1 MVWTS
6 CIAAIELILAFFPGL
21 DELKFVSFLG
31 VVMSV
36 GYCIIAIVMRFVDK
50 CQASASPYVVSV
62 TIARPCTFLFAILLR
77 REAELCGGL
86 PSKTGIVNPT
96 FCMQLCCRPSSAKRQ
111 LRRGGQR
118 RGHYLHDIHG
128 HHYSGLCLRIHADR
142 P

>member
-50 CQASASPYVVSV
+50 
-62 TIARPCTFLFAILLR
+62 
-77 REAELCGGL
+77 
-86 PSKTGIVNPT
+86 
-96 FCMQLCCRPSSAKRQ
+96 
-111 LRRGGQR
+111 
-118 RGHYLHDIHG
+118 
-128 HHYSGLCLRIHADR
+128 
-142 P
+142 